1 MKGKFNL
8 GPKEKGARIRLADP
22 GVCDEDVKAVE
33 AVLRSGWLVRGE
45 RSRAFSRKIAEKTGR
60 GYALSVSSGTAA
72 LLVGMRALGVGP
84 GSTVLVPAFTFP
96 APVGAAAFL
105 GAKVRLCDV
114 DPETFN
120 ISGETLEGAMDSD
133 VDLVVAVDQ
142 FGVPAPLDEIEELAS
157 RRKIPVLVDAACSLG
172 SEYKGRP
179 CGSFGRLATTSFH
192 PRKALTTGEG
202 GAVFCDDAAL
212 FEAMARLSDH
222 GMSGGSFVSLG
233 VNFRMSEAAAALGL
247 SQLTRFEETVKRRR
261 AIADRYRR
269 ALRLRIQGA
278 PKDSAGN
285 AQTLAAVVSMELGE
299 TGRDD
304 LIAWLRGHG
313 VEATV
318 ASMCVSALPGYS
330 WVSPKPDEVPVAAAL
345 HKQGIALPLHPG
357 LKDSEVD
364 EVVALVNDFV
374 ESRERDFKGARE
386 T

>member
-1 MKGKFNL
+1 MKGTFHL

-22 GVCDEDVKAVE
+22 GICDEDVEAVE

-45 RSRAFSRKIAEKTGR
+45 HSRAFSRKIAEKTGR
-60 GYALSVSSGTAA
+60 GCALSVSSGTAA

-84 GSTVLVPAFTFP
+84 GSTVIVPAFTFP

-120 ISGETLEGAMDSD
+120 ISAETLERALDGD
-133 VDLVVAVDQ
+133 VDLVVAIDQ
-142 FGVPAPLDEIEELAS
+142 FGVPAPLDEVEELAS
-157 RRKIPVLVDAACSLG
+157 ERKIPVIVDAACSLG

-202 GAVFCDDAAL
+202 GAVLCDDPEL
-212 FEAMARLSDH
+212 FEAVRRLSDH
-222 GMSGGSFVSLG
+222 GMSGGSFVSPG
-233 VNFRMSEAAAALGL
+233 VNFRMSEPAAALGL
-247 SQLTRFEETVKRRR
+247 AQLSRFEQTLKRRR
-261 AIADRYRR
+261 ELAERYRR
-269 ALRLRIQGA
+269 GLRLRIQGS
-278 PKDSAGN
+278 PRVSKSN
-285 AQTLAAVVSMELGE
+285 AQTLAAVVPRELGE
-299 TGRDD
+299 TARDD
-304 LIAWLRGHG
+304 LIAKLRGHG

-318 ASMCVSALPGYS
+318 ASMCVSALPGYD

-374 ESRERDFKGARE
+374 ESRKSDFKGAKE